1 MEMLFVVLV
10 YFSNGN
16 FQSLEVVEM
25 SRAEAELGPSK
36 NANASCDVALAKP
49 LAALRN
55 KSVKKMPKRKIHYT
69 LPWCE
74 SSRLIRNSDQPVAGL
89 ACGDWQIIFS

>member
-36 NANASCDVALAKP
+36 NTNASCDVALAKP

-69 LPWCE
+69 CLGASQVGSLE
-74 SSRLIRNSDQPVAGL
+74 SLTNQSQGWPAVTGK
-89 ACGDWQIIFS
+89 